1 MNKFLPQVHKR
12 HCFQL
17 VECVLCG
24 YIYAFWSY
32 QCTCHSSNSSCLF
45 LKLKFQA
52 LLEWI
57 IISNDLFKHKDSI
70 QTFFLCS
77 SICYNS
83 GGFSPPQVET
93 KCMHCFYVPCSA
105 HWSDIHSYTQV
116 HLLVFLNI
124 LYKIWTVYH
133 WHVYIMLCQNMKHI
147 LPETEL
153 VWQKGQVFGSHT
165 HQFSVYSNPSTCW
178 GPIIII
184 VLALFSV
191 VILRM

>member
-1 MNKFLPQVHKR
+1 MTFLNIKT
-12 HCFQL
+12 
-17 VECVLCG
+17 
-24 YIYAFWSY
+24 AFWHVSSVVAFAII
-32 QCTCHSSNSSCLF
+32 QVASHHLKQQQNVCTVFMFHVLHID
-45 LKLKFQA
+45 Q
-52 LLEWI
+52 I
-57 IISNDLFKHKDSI
+57 
-70 QTFFLCS
+70 
-77 SICYNS
+77 
-83 GGFSPPQVET
+83 
-93 KCMHCFYVPCSA
+93 
-105 HWSDIHSYTQV
+105 YTQV

-124 LYKIWTVYH
+124 LYKIWTDYH

-147 LPETEL
+147 LPSDETEL